1 MKQVLIK
8 KGQAVL
14 ENVPSPQEEAGKV
27 LVKVERSC
35 ISIGTEMSGVRSSG
49 VPLWK
54 KALNQPENVKKVLN
68 MLKTQGLAKTTSM
81 VKGKLDSGVPT
92 GYSAAGK
99 VIGIGQG
106 IHDIKMGDRVACA
119 GAQCAFHAEY
129 INVPRNLVVRISDN
143 VPMEEA
149 STVTLGA
156 IALQGIRRAN
166 PTLGETFV
174 VIGTGILGQLTVQ
187 MLKANGCRVIVSDLD
202 RKRIKIAIGNGADF
216 AVHPEDGLDVEQVA
230 RITAGIGADGV
241 IITAATPSDS
251 VVSTAFKM
259 CRRKGRVVLVGDV
272 GLHLN
277 RDDFYQKEIDFFIST
292 SYGPGRYDNHYE
304 EEGLDYPVAYV
315 RWTENR
321 NLEEYIRLLSEN
333 KIQVHSMIQAVYPV
347 EQATEAYNRLSSGDD
362 KPLMV
367 LLSYPEDE
375 NSDCSNR
382 IVISSVRASGK
393 DRVRIALAGA
403 GGFAKGMH
411 LPNIKELPHL
421 YHLQAVMSRTGHNAT
436 STAKQ
441 FGASYATTS
450 YAEILNDKDID
461 AILIAARHNL
471 HANMVIQAL
480 EAGKHVLVEKP
491 LALNEQE
498 LKTIEAFYEQK
509 RGDDIPLLLTGF
521 NRRHSK
527 YAKAIYDGISK
538 RTNPIMVNYRMN
550 AGYIPLDN
558 WVHTEEGGGRNIG
571 EACHIY
577 DLFNFFTNSKVLK
590 VQAQAL
596 MPATGYYSPSDNFVA
611 TVSYEDGSVAT
622 LTYTALGAKDYPK
635 EHMEIYCDGKIFV
648 LEDYKKLTTYGIK
661 TKEIQTKISEK
672 GQKEEIEAFA
682 QCILKGEEW
691 PIPLWQQIQAMRIAF
706 EVEKFF

>member
-1 MKQVLIK
+1 MLIK
-8 KGQAVL
+8 KGQAIV
-14 ENVPSPQEEAGKV
+14 EEVPSPQVEAGQI

-35 ISIGTEMSGVRSSG
+35 ISIGTEMSGVRNSG

-54 KALNQPENVKKVLN
+54 RALNQPENVKKVLN
-68 MLKTQGLAKTTSM
+68 LVKTQGVAKTTSL

-99 VIGIGQG
+99 VVGIGSG
-106 IHDIKMGDRVACA
+106 IHDIKIGDRVACA
-119 GAQCAFHAEY
+119 GSQCAFHAEY
-129 INVPRNLVVRISDN
+129 INVPRNLVVKMPDN

-174 VIGTGILGQLTVQ
+174 VIGNGILGQLTVQ

-202 RKRIKIAIGNGADF
+202 RQRIKIALKNGASF
-216 AVHPEDGLDVEQVA
+216 GIHPEDGLDVEQVA

-277 RDDFYQKEIDFFIST
+277 REDFYQKEIDFFIST
-292 SYGPGRYDNHYE
+292 SYGPGRYDHHYE
-304 EEGLDYPVAYV
+304 EEGLDYPAAYV

-333 KIQVHSMIQAVYPV
+333 KIQVRSMIQAVYPV
-347 EQATEAYNRLSSGDD
+347 EQATEAYNRLSNGED

-367 LLSYPEDE
+367 LLSYLEDE
-375 NSDCSNR
+375 NSSPLNK
-382 IVISSVRASGK
+382 VMISSCASGK
-393 DRVRIALAGA
+393 DKVRIALAGA

-411 LPNIKELPHL
+411 LPNIKELSNL
-421 YHLQAVMSRTGHNAT
+421 YHLQAVMSRTGHNAM

-450 YAEILNDKDID
+450 YNEILEDKDID
-461 AILIAARHNL
+461 AVLIAARHNL

-491 LALNEQE
+491 LALNERE
-498 LKTIEAFYEQK
+498 LIHVKAFYEQEK
-509 RGDDIPLLLTGF
+509 SDNAPVLLTGF

-527 YAKAIYDGISK
+527 YAKAIYDNISK
-538 RTNPIMVNYRMN
+538 RTNPLMINYRMN

-577 DLFNFFTNSKVLK
+577 DLFNFLTNSKVLK
-590 VQAQAL
+590 VQAQTL
-596 MPATGYYSPSDNFVA
+596 MPATGYYSPNDNFVA

-635 EHMEIYCDGKIFV
+635 EHMEIYCDGKVFV
-648 LEDYKKLTTYGIK
+648 VEDYKKLTTYGIK
-661 TKEIQTKISEK
+661 TKEIQTKNSEK

-682 QCILKGEEW
+682 QCILKGGEW
-691 PIPLWQQIQAMRIAF
+691 PIPLWQQVQAMEIAF
-706 EVEKFF
+706 EVEKIF